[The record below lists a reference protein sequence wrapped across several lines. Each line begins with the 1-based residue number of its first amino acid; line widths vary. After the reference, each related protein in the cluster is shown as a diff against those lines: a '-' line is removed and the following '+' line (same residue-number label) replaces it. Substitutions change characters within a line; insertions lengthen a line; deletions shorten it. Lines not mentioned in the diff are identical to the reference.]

1 MNRNLSK
8 MYALLLVLL
17 AIAYASCDEFP
28 FDGLGGADPDLTD
41 TIYDPGDSIWI
52 DEGDTTDIGWPDD
65 STDIDWPGDTI
76 GWPED
81 SIIWPGDSIYEDSIP

>member
-8 MYALLLVLL
+8 MYALLLVVL

-52 DEGDTTDIGWPDD
+52 DEGDTTDI
-65 STDIDWPGDTI
+65 DWPGDTI

>member
-52 DEGDTTDIGWPDD
+52 DEGNT
-65 STDIDWPGDTI
+65 TDIDWPGDTI

>member
-52 DEGDTTDIGWPDD
+52 DE
-65 STDIDWPGDTI
+65 
-76 GWPED
+76 
-81 SIIWPGDSIYEDSIP
+81 

>member
-41 TIYDPGDSIWI
+41 TIYDPVTPFGLMKETRQISDGRMIPPISIGPAI
-52 DEGDTTDIGWPDD
+52 L
-65 STDIDWPGDTI
+65 
-76 GWPED
+76 
-81 SIIWPGDSIYEDSIP
+81 